1 MRSTLFSSILVALS
15 APALAESNVETSR
28 TETAEAAEE
37 GNGRRSDSAPRGES
51 PLEQIQVTATR
62 TAKSNFDVSTAV
74 SVVGSDEI
82 RELAPLTVADY
93 LRAQPGAF
101 VQATTPGQAIP
112 IIRGLKGSEV
122 LHMVDG
128 FRLNTAFFR
137 NSPNQYFA
145 LADAQ
150 NVQQIEVV
158 RGPSSS
164 LYGSDAMGGVVQI
177 ITPEERFEG
186 DTWGGRGRFR
196 AQYTSG
202 DLSSVGRIHGAAG
215 KDGISI
221 SGGVTVQDVGLRKLG
236 DGGDRLPY
244 TDFSSYAADAKLLWS
259 PAPGHELMLSAQ
271 YLNQPKTPRVDELVR
286 GFGQTRPNSVE
297 FYFQPQD
304 RLFAQARYTIEA
316 DAGWFDRAEFHLGY
330 QEINDDRRTREFGTA
345 NRELEEN
352 SSRLRGATATFNKEV
367 GNHQFVYG
375 AEAYYDTIDS
385 FRERL
390 NLNTNAVSAR
400 PSRFPDGS
408 TMDSFAAFANDSITL
423 APRWQLDVGAR
434 YSSFDIE
441 MPATPQGTGVKLS
454 PDDLTGNAG
463 LTFRATDTLHVV
475 GNVGRGFRAP
485 NIFDLGVFGDRPS
498 NRFAVPNTDLK
509 PETVVTWDVGLK
521 WDTPGVQ
528 AEVFVWK
535 SNYKDKITSVETGEI
550 LPNGR
555 IVVTNRN
562 VTDLDLWGV
571 EAGARWYLAEKSQA
585 YGVINFTRGEETYA
599 GATYDADRVPPINGR
614 LGFLHYLNDVVS
626 VDAWALFATRQDR
639 LSPRDLTD
647 PRVNPNGTAGWATA
661 NVRVDWEFASQATL
675 GLRLENLGDRRYREH
690 GSGAD
695 EMGRSASVILDVG
708 F

>member
-1 MRSTLFSSILVALS
+1 MRSTLFISILFALS
-15 APALAESNVETSR
+15 APALAETAVEANQAKV
-28 TETAEAAEE
+28 TESAESDD
-37 GNGRRSDSAPRGES
+37 GRESEAGPRGEA

-62 TAKSNFDVSTAV
+62 SAKSNFEVATAV
-74 SVVGSDEI
+74 SVVGQDEI
-82 RELAPLTVADY
+82 RELAPLTIADY

-150 NVQQIEVV
+150 NVEQIEVV
-158 RGPSSS
+158 RGPQSS
-164 LYGSDAMGGVVQI
+164 LYGSDAMGGVVQVL
-177 ITPEERFEG
+177 TPEERFDG
-186 DTWGGRGRFR
+186 SDWSGRGRFR

-202 DLSSVGRIHGAAG
+202 DLSSVGRVQGAAG

-221 SGGVTVQDVGLRKLG
+221 SGGVTVQDVGRRKLG
-236 DGGDRLPY
+236 DGRGRLPY
-244 TDFSSYAADAKLLWS
+244 TDFSSHAADAKLLWS
-259 PAPGHELMLSAQ
+259 PLPGHELMISAQ
-271 YLNQPKTPRVDELVR
+271 YLQQPKTARVDELIA

-304 RLFAQARYTIEA
+304 RLFAQVRYTIDGEY
-316 DAGWFDRAEFHLGY
+316 GWFDRAQFQVGY
-330 QEINDDRRTREFGTA
+330 QKINDDRRTREFGTA

-352 SSRLRGATATFNKEV
+352 SSRLRGAAATFNKAA
-367 GNHQFVYG
+367 GNHEFVYG
-375 AEAYYDTIDS
+375 VEAYYDTIDS

-390 NLNTNAVSAR
+390 NLNSGAITAR
-400 PSRFPDGS
+400 PSRFPNGS
-408 TMDSFAAFANDSITL
+408 TMDSFAVFANDSIAL
-423 APRWQLDVGAR
+423 APRWQLDLGAR

-441 MPATPQGTGVKLS
+441 MPTTPQGPGVSLS

-475 GNVGRGFRAP
+475 SNVGRGFRAP

-498 NRFAVPNTDLK
+498 NRLAVPKTDLK

-521 WDTPGVQ
+521 WDRPGVQ
-528 AEVFVWK
+528 AEVFFWR
-535 SNYKDKITSVETGEI
+535 SNYKDKITSVETGE
-550 LPNGR
+550 LTSSGR
-555 IVVTNRN
+555 IIVTNRN

-571 EAGARWYLAEKSQA
+571 EAGARWYLDERSQA
-585 YGVINFTRGEETYA
+585 YGVVNFTRGEETYA
-599 GATYDADRVPPINGR
+599 GDSYDADRVPPINGR
-614 LGFLHYLNDVVS
+614 LGFLYYLNDAVS
-626 VDAWALFATRQDR
+626 IDAWALYATRQDR

-647 PRVNPNGTAGWATA
+647 PRVNPDGTSGWATA
-661 NVRVDWEFASQATL
+661 NVRVDWEFMPAATL
-675 GLRLENLGDRRYREH
+675 GLRLENLADRRYREH

-695 EMGRSASVILDVG
+695 EMGRSASVILDWA